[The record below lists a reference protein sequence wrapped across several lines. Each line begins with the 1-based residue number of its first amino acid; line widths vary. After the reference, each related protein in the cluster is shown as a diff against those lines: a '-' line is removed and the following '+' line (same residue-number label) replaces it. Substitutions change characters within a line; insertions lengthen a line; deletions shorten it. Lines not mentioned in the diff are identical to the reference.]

1 VNKDLEKIKT
11 IQEKSEEG
19 EDLSEA
25 NTGSPFLKLPQK
37 EEKGNYSD
45 TSPSRM
51 S

>member
-11 IQEKSEEG
+11 IQEKREEG
-19 EDLSEA
+19 EDFSEA

>member
-1 VNKDLEKIKT
+1 VFKDLENVKT
-11 IQEKSEEG
+11 IHEKSEEG
-19 EDLSEA
+19 EEFSEA
-25 NTGSPFLKLPQK
+25 NTGSPFLKLPHK

>member
-19 EDLSEA
+19 EDFSEA